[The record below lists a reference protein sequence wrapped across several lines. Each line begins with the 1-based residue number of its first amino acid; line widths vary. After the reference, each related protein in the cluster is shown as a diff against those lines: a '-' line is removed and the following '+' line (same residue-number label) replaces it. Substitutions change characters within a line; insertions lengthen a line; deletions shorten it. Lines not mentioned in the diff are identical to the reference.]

1 MSNVLIQT
9 PSGQMP
15 CYLSVPSNS
24 SLAPGVVVLHDVG
37 GMSQDHRNQA
47 DWLAEAGFLALAVN
61 LYYRGGL
68 LLCIRSII
76 RDLTARSG
84 PTYDDVEACRNWLAV
99 QPGCTGKIGVIGFCM
114 GGGFALLLVSGHGF
128 SAASINYGGKLPPDV
143 DDFLKTA
150 CPVVGSYGAK
160 SHFERGV
167 ADQLEHAL
175 QRALVAHDV
184 KEYPDAGHSFMN
196 NKEHFWFKLLR
207 FASIGYNEAATMDA
221 RRRIAAFF
229 RTHLSETGD
238 AGLNL
243 NR

>member
-1 MSNVLIQT
+1 MPNVLIQT

-15 CYLSVPSNS
+15 CYLAVPPNPGP
-24 SLAPGVVVLHDVG
+24 APGVVVLHDVG

-47 DWLAEAGFLALAVN
+47 DWLADAGFLALAVN

-84 PTYDDVEACRNWLAV
+84 PTFEDVEACRSWLAA
-99 QPGCTGKIGVIGFCM
+99 QLGCTGKIGIIGFCM

-160 SHFERGV
+160 SHWEQGV
-167 ADQLEHAL
+167 ADQLEQAL
-175 QRALVAHDV
+175 QRALIAHDV

-207 FASIGYNEAATMDA
+207 FRGIAYNEPAALDA
-221 RRRIAAFF
+221 RRRISAFF
-229 RTHLSETGD
+229 HTHLG
-238 AGLNL
+238 G
-243 NR
+243 

>member
-1 MSNVLIQT
+1 MPNVLIQT
-9 PSGQMP
+9 LRGQMP
-15 CYLSVPSNS
+15 VYVALPPSPAP
-24 SLAPGVVVLHDVG
+24 APGVVVLHDVF

-47 DWLAEAGFLALAVN
+47 DWLAEAGFLALAVD

-68 LLCIRSII
+68 LLCVRSVM
-76 RDLTARSG
+76 RDLMARSG
-84 PTYDDVEACRNWLAV
+84 PAFEDVKACRSWLAA
-99 QPGCTGKIGVIGFCM
+99 QPSCTGKIGVIGFCM

-160 SHFERGV
+160 SRWEQGV
-167 ADQLEHAL
+167 ADQLEQAL

-184 KEYPDAGHSFMN
+184 KEYPNAGHSFMN
-196 NKEHFWFKLLR
+196 NKGHFWSMLLR
-207 FASIGYNEAATMDA
+207 FSGIAYNEPATLDA

-229 RTHLSETGD
+229 HTHLG
-238 AGLNL
+238 G
-243 NR
+243 

>member
-1 MSNVLIQT
+1 MPDVLIQT
-9 PSGQMP
+9 SRGQMP
-15 CYLSVPSNS
+15 CYLAVPSS
-24 SLAPGVVVLHDVG
+24 PARVPGVVVLHDVG

-47 DWLAEAGFLALAVN
+47 DWLAEAGFLALAVD
-61 LYYRGGL
+61 LYYLGGL
-68 LLCIRSII
+68 LRCIRSII
-76 RDLTARSG
+76 RDLTAHSG
-84 PTYDDVEACRNWLAV
+84 PTYDDVEACRGWLAA
-99 QPGCTGKIGVIGFCM
+99 QPGCSGKIGVIGFCM

-196 NKEHFWFKLLR
+196 NKEQFWFKLLR
-207 FASIGYNEAATMDA
+207 FSGIAYNEGATLDA
-221 RRRIAAFF
+221 RRRISAFF
-229 RTHLSETGD
+229 HTHLEG
-238 AGLNL
+238 
-243 NR
+243 